1 MKYHEIKEKK
11 EHYEENQEQKEEY
24 GRNRYRN
31 LTETIIKLKSK

>member
-24 GRNRYRN
+24 GRNCYGN
-31 LTETIIKLKSK
+31 LTKTIIKLK